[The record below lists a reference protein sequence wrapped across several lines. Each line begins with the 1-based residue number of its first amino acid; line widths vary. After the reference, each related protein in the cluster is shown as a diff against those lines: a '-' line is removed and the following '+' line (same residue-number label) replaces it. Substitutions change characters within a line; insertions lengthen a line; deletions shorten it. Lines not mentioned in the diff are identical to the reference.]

1 MEQRLYEALQRNPI
15 IAAVR
20 DDEGLAQCLRT
31 DIQTVFVLYGD
42 ICNIS
47 EIVRQIKDAGKI
59 AIVHADLISGLAA
72 KEISVDFLRRSTQA
86 DGMISTR
93 ANMIQRAKELNMIAI
108 LRVFLIDSMALDS
121 ALSAKN
127 LKPDAIDILP
137 GLMPSMLQTRPVC
150 KITVQRV
157 MEQAQMK
164 RQSFYYHYQDI
175 YSVLEW
181 IVETQLCAPL
191 QYDGA
196 QAPGE
201 WCLQALTLLREKQPL
216 LHKISHALGHE
227 TMYRLTG
234 KVIRPQRARLL
245 PDPAAVDRATQSLA
259 LDMLCQAVF
268 CTVDSLVARRTPL
281 DAEAFMH
288 QLQALFLTV
297 QQI

>member
-86 DGMISTR
+86 D
-93 ANMIQRAKELNMIAI
+93 MIQRAKELNMIAI

-137 GLMPSMLQTRPVC
+137 GLMPSMLRKVRQLTGLPILTGGL
-150 KITVQRV
+150 ITEKKEV
-157 MEQAQMK
+157 M
-164 RQSFYYHYQDI
+164 
-175 YSVLEW
+175 
-181 IVETQLCAPL
+181 
-191 QYDGA
+191 
-196 QAPGE
+196 
-201 WCLQALTLLREKQPL
+201 QALEAGALA
-216 LHKISHALGHE
+216 ISSTA
-227 TMYRLTG
+227 
-234 KVIRPQRARLL
+234 
-245 PDPAAVDRATQSLA
+245 PAVWQ
-259 LDMLCQAVF
+259 M
-268 CTVDSLVARRTPL
+268 
-281 DAEAFMH
+281 
-288 QLQALFLTV
+288 
-297 QQI
+297 

>member
-1 MEQRLYEALQRNPI
+1 M
-15 IAAVR
+15 R

-137 GLMPSMLQTRPVC
+137 GLMPSMLRKVRQLTGLPILTGGL
-150 KITVQRV
+150 ITEKKEV
-157 MEQAQMK
+157 MQA
-164 RQSFYYHYQDI
+164 
-175 YSVLEW
+175 LEAGGPRRMADVRRNR
-181 IVETQLCAPL
+181 ICAP
-191 QYDGA
+191 
-196 QAPGE
+196 
-201 WCLQALTLLREKQPL
+201 
-216 LHKISHALGHE
+216 I
-227 TMYRLTG
+227 
-234 KVIRPQRARLL
+234 QRAGSPRLL
-245 PDPAAVDRATQSLA
+245 NRCCRQGRS
-259 LDMLCQAVF
+259 
-268 CTVDSLVARRTPL
+268 ARSRCS
-281 DAEAFMH
+281 A
-288 QLQALFLTV
+288 
-297 QQI
+297 

>member
-86 DGMISTR
+86 DGVISTR

-121 ALSAKN
+121 SLSAKN

-137 GLMPSMLQTRPVC
+137 GLMPSMLRKVRQLTGLPILTGGL
-150 KITVQRV
+150 ITEKKEV
-157 MEQAQMK
+157 MQA
-164 RQSFYYHYQDI
+164 
-175 YSVLEW
+175 LEAGARHFQYGPRRMADVRRNR
-181 IVETQLCAPL
+181 ICAP
-191 QYDGA
+191 
-196 QAPGE
+196 
-201 WCLQALTLLREKQPL
+201 
-216 LHKISHALGHE
+216 I
-227 TMYRLTG
+227 
-234 KVIRPQRARLL
+234 QRAGSPRLL
-245 PDPAAVDRATQSLA
+245 NRCCRQGRS
-259 LDMLCQAVF
+259 
-268 CTVDSLVARRTPL
+268 ARSRCS
-281 DAEAFMH
+281 A
-288 QLQALFLTV
+288 
-297 QQI
+297 

>member
-86 DGMISTR
+86 DGVISTR

-137 GLMPSMLQTRPVC
+137 GLMPSMLRKVRQLTGLPILTGGL
-150 KITVQRV
+150 ITEKKEV
-157 MEQAQMK
+157 M
-164 RQSFYYHYQDI
+164 
-175 YSVLEW
+175 
-181 IVETQLCAPL
+181 
-191 QYDGA
+191 
-196 QAPGE
+196 
-201 WCLQALTLLREKQPL
+201 QALEAGALAAPADVYHHAHLGQQQDEAGAAGGEEGQRDAGVGQGVGDDRDVAEHLPRDLR
-216 LHKISHALGHE
+216 H
-227 TMYRLTG
+227 
-234 KVIRPQRARLL
+234 
-245 PDPAAVDRATQSLA
+245 
-259 LDMLCQAVF
+259 
-268 CTVDSLVARRTPL
+268 
-281 DAEAFMH
+281 DADAH
-288 QLQALFLTV
+288 
-297 QQI
+297 

>member
-15 IAAVR
+15 IAVR

-86 DGMISTR
+86 DGVISTR
-93 ANMIQRAKELNMIAI
+93 ANMIQRAEELNMIAI

-137 GLMPSMLQTRPVC
+137 GLMPSMLRKVRQLTGLPILTGGL
-150 KITVQRV
+150 ITEKKEV
-157 MEQAQMK
+157 M
-164 RQSFYYHYQDI
+164 
-175 YSVLEW
+175 
-181 IVETQLCAPL
+181 
-191 QYDGA
+191 
-196 QAPGE
+196 
-201 WCLQALTLLREKQPL
+201 QALEAGALA
-216 LHKISHALGHE
+216 ISSTA
-227 TMYRLTG
+227 
-234 KVIRPQRARLL
+234 
-245 PDPAAVDRATQSLA
+245 PAVWQ
-259 LDMLCQAVF
+259 M
-268 CTVDSLVARRTPL
+268 
-281 DAEAFMH
+281 
-288 QLQALFLTV
+288 
-297 QQI
+297 

>member
-86 DGMISTR
+86 DGVISTR

-137 GLMPSMLQTRPVC
+137 GLMPSMLRKVRQLTGLPILTGGL
-150 KITVQRV
+150 ITEKKEV
-157 MEQAQMK
+157 MQA
-164 RQSFYYHYQDI
+164 
-175 YSVLEW
+175 LEAGGARHFQYGPRRMADVRRNR
-181 IVETQLCAPL
+181 ICAP
-191 QYDGA
+191 
-196 QAPGE
+196 
-201 WCLQALTLLREKQPL
+201 
-216 LHKISHALGHE
+216 I
-227 TMYRLTG
+227 
-234 KVIRPQRARLL
+234 QRAGSPRLL
-245 PDPAAVDRATQSLA
+245 NRCCRQGRS
-259 LDMLCQAVF
+259 
-268 CTVDSLVARRTPL
+268 ARSRCS
-281 DAEAFMH
+281 A
-288 QLQALFLTV
+288 
-297 QQI
+297 

>member
-86 DGMISTR
+86 DGVISTR
-93 ANMIQRAKELNMIAI
+93 ANMIQRAEELNMIAI

-137 GLMPSMLQTRPVC
+137 GLMPSLVTGEAVGVAAGQIC
-150 KITVQRV
+150 KSKSPDIHNVDIQKLR
-157 MEQAQMK
+157 K
-164 RQSFYYHYQDI
+164 RLKE
-175 YSVLEW
+175 VG
-181 IVETQLCAPL
+181 QL
-191 QYDGA
+191 
-196 QAPGE
+196 
-201 WCLQALTLLREKQPL
+201 
-216 LHKISHALGHE
+216 I
-227 TMYRLTG
+227 
-234 KVIRPQRARLL
+234 
-245 PDPAAVDRATQSLA
+245 
-259 LDMLCQAVF
+259 
-268 CTVDSLVARRTPL
+268 
-281 DAEAFMH
+281 
-288 QLQALFLTV
+288 
-297 QQI
+297 

>member
-86 DGMISTR
+86 DGVISTR

-127 LKPDAIDILP
+127 QAGRHRHPARADAVDA
-137 GLMPSMLQTRPVC
+137 
-150 KITVQRV
+150 
-157 MEQAQMK
+157 AQG
-164 RQSFYYHYQDI
+164 
-175 YSVLEW
+175 
-181 IVETQLCAPL
+181 AAA
-191 QYDGA
+191 DGA
-196 QAPGE
+196 ADPDGRTHHGKE
-201 WCLQALTLLREKQPL
+201 RG
-216 LHKISHALGHE
+216 HAG
-227 TMYRLTG
+227 
-234 KVIRPQRARLL
+234 A
-245 PDPAAVDRATQSLA
+245 
-259 LDMLCQAVF
+259 
-268 CTVDSLVARRTPL
+268 
-281 DAEAFMH
+281 
-288 QLQALFLTV
+288 
-297 QQI
+297 